1 MKIKKRTNFEG
12 RISTALQ
19 IVMKMGNVDG
29 KNKIMREAQELFYN
43 KHFFEKLDANPYL
56 LHFTNGVVDFSV
68 ERIEDIFRDGKPEDY
83 LSLSTRNKYII
94 FDKNNNDHIKYK
106 KEIDEFFNQLFTNK
120 ELRRYMLEHFAS
132 TLIGTNE
139 NETFNIYNGVGRN
152 GKSKIVDLMG
162 KVLGELKGVV
172 PLSLVTRKREGS
184 GKASSRISPFAW
196 CSLCSHAGTF

>member
-1 MKIKKRTNFEG
+1 M
-12 RISTALQ
+12 
-19 IVMKMGNVDG
+19 
-29 KNKIMREAQELFYN
+29 
-43 KHFFEKLDANPYL
+43 
-56 LHFTNGVVDFSV
+56 

-94 FDKNNNDHIKYK
+94 FDKSNKDHIKYK
-106 KEIDEFFNQLFTNK
+106 KEIDKFFNQLFTDK

-162 KVLGELKGVV
+162 KVL
-172 PLSLVTRKREGS
+172 R
-184 GKASSRISPFAW
+184 
-196 CSLCSHAGTF
+196 